1 GQNYSKFT
9 STFHVIATPDQ
20 VVNGTTPTGGQKG
33 AMGYYDLALNS
44 HENFICYKIVLAGL
58 GAADYQSPA
67 STSTHIHEA
76 ARGQSGPPR
85 IAFPNPAYVGEH
97 ERISEGCLKAPFST
111 GLLDAAGVDT
121 GRDFHVSEIEQNPHA
136 FFADVHTEVAVPG
149 AVRGQIGE

>member
-1 GQNYSKFT
+1 
-9 STFHVIATPDQ
+9 
-20 VVNGTTPTGGQKG
+20 
-33 AMGYYDLALNS
+33 MGYYDLAINS
-44 HENFICYKIVLAGL
+44 HENFICYKIVLTGL
-58 GAADYQSPA
+58 GDADYQSAA

-85 IAFPNPAYVGEH
+85 LAFPNPAYIGDH

-111 GLLDAAGVDT
+111 GITDDNGVDT
-121 GRDFHVSEIEQNPHA
+121 GKDFHVSEIEKSPHA